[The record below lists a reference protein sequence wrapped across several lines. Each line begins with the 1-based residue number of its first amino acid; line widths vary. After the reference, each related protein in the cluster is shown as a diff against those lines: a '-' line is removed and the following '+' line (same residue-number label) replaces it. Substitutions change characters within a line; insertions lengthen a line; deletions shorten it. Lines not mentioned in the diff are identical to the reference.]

1 MKITDVVFTNHA
13 IERIKQRGISGDWI
27 WQTVKQ
33 PEAKMAGKEKHTT
46 EFTKRFNERTVTAVA
61 KKNDIGEWVVLS
73 AWVDPPF
80 PGTEDH
86 RKKEAYLK
94 KQDKRREFSRRME
107 KASFWGKMWLA
118 FRKQAGL

>member
-13 IERIKQRGISGDWI
+13 IERIKERGMSGDWI
-27 WQTVKQ
+27 WQAVKQ
-33 PEAKMAGKEKHTT
+33 PDTKMAGKEKHTT
-46 EFTKRFNERTVTAVA
+46 EFAKRLNGHIVTAVA

-73 AWVDPPF
+73 AWIDPPIA
-80 PGTEDH
+80 GTKDYH
-86 RKKEAYLK
+86 KKEAYHK
-94 KQDKRREFSRRME
+94 KQEKIRELSRRME